1 MKNKVLTLD
10 TVIFVFALGAMG
22 ASILIQHIGIFGVRY
37 LPCPLCIMQRTVLL
51 ACLTTAG
58 IVLLLNKHQ
67 SWFRLGT
74 LLFAITGIGL
84 AVRQLV
90 ILRKP
95 AMSCGIDPI
104 ERFINEWLLN
114 SYSAWFFRVE
124 SNCHDN
130 LAPLFGL
137 SIPIWSLTVFTGI
150 GLLTIFQIVRI
161 RFSLRWS

>member
-10 TVIFVFALGAMG
+10 AVIFIFALGAMV

-37 LPCPLCIMQRTVLL
+37 LPCPLCILQRTVLL
-51 ACLTTAG
+51 ACLTMAG
-58 IVLLLNKHQ
+58 IVLLLNKRQ

-74 LLFAITGIGL
+74 VLFAIAGIGL
-84 AVRQLV
+84 AVRQLL
-90 ILRKP
+90 ILKKP
-95 AMSCGIDPI
+95 AMSCGNDPI

-130 LAPLFGL
+130 LATLFGL
-137 SIPIWSLTVFTGI
+137 SIPVWSLAVFTVI
-150 GLLTIFQIVRI
+150 TLLTVLQLMQRLFAK
-161 RFSLRWS
+161 

>member
-1 MKNKVLTLD
+1 MKNQVPTLD
-10 TVIFVFALGAMG
+10 IVIFLFALGAIG
-22 ASILIQHIGIFGVRY
+22 VSFFIQHIGIFGVRY
-37 LPCPLCIMQRTVLL
+37 LPCPLCILQRTALL
-51 ACLTTAG
+51 ICLTTAG
-58 IVLLLNKHQ
+58 IVLLVTKHQ
-67 SWFRLGT
+67 QWFRLGA

-114 SYSAWFFRVE
+114 SYLAWFFKVE
-124 SNCHDN
+124 SNCHEN
-130 LAPLFGL
+130 LATLFGL
-137 SIPIWSLTVFTGI
+137 SIPIWSLAVFAGI

-161 RFSLRWS
+161 RFSFI